1 MKYSSINNFGERSAR
16 GEYLLFLNNDT
27 EMISEDCLEEM
38 LGICC
43 RPEVGAVGARL
54 YYGDDTIQH
63 AGVIVGL
70 GGIAGHAF
78 AGERGS
84 ATGYCRRI
92 ICTQD
97 LSAVTAACMM
107 VKKRDFE
114 RAGGFDEELEVAFND
129 VDLCLKLRSMGLL
142 VVYTP
147 YAQLYHYESKSRG
160 AEDTPEKV
168 ERFHREIA
176 LFEQK
181 WPEILRN
188 GDPYYNSNLTLKRQ
202 DFTLKRFEK
211 E

>member
-1 MKYSSINNFGERSAR
+1 M
-16 GEYLLFLNNDT
+16 
-27 EMISEDCLEEM
+27 
-38 LGICC
+38 
-43 RPEVGAVGARL
+43 
-54 YYGDDTIQH
+54 
-63 AGVIVGL
+63 
-70 GGIAGHAF
+70 
-78 AGERGS
+78 
-84 ATGYCRRI
+84 
-92 ICTQD
+92 
-97 LSAVTAACMM
+97 TAACMM

-181 WPEILRN
+181 WPEIFRN